1 MGGIKMRGRIL
12 WIFLGIFL
20 VVVLALGSLGVA
32 IAWVHRG
39 DSQQQLS
46 QVAPAVGVTHVF
58 IRSQSG
64 DVYDPATIQVV
75 RGTVVTWTDQD
86 TDPHSVVLS
95 FAVTATSYQ
104 WTSGVLATGQSAS
117 YTFTSPGRYVYHCS
131 LHVGMIGFVLVT

>member
-1 MGGIKMRGRIL
+1 MRHRIL
-12 WIFLGIFL
+12 VVLVGIFL

-39 DSQQQLS
+39 DSQQQQRS
-46 QVAPAVGVTHVF
+46 QAAPVVGVTHVF
-58 IRSQSG
+58 IRSQRG

-75 RGTVVTWTDQD
+75 RGTVVTWTNQD
-86 TDPHSVVLS
+86 TVAHSVVLS
-95 FAVTATSYQ
+95 YAVTASSDL

-117 YTFTSPGRYVYHCS
+117 YTFTSPGRYVYNCS

>member
-1 MGGIKMRGRIL
+1 MRNRIVVVL
-12 WIFLGIFL
+12 VGIFL
-20 VVVLALGSLGVA
+20 VVALALGSLGVA
-32 IAWVHRG
+32 IAWGHRG
-39 DSQQQLS
+39 NSQQQS

-75 RGTVVTWTDQD
+75 RGSVVTWTNQD

-95 FAVTATSYQ
+95 YAITASSDL
-104 WTSGVLATGQSAS
+104 WTSGVLATDQSAS

>member
-1 MGGIKMRGRIL
+1 MRHRIL
-12 WIFLGIFL
+12 VVLVAIFL

-39 DSQQQLS
+39 DSQQQQRS
-46 QVAPAVGVTHVF
+46 QAAPVVGVTHVF
-58 IRSQSG
+58 IRSQRG

-75 RGTVVTWTDQD
+75 RGTVVTWTNQD
-86 TDPHSVVLS
+86 TVAHSVVLS
-95 FAVTATSYQ
+95 YAVTASSDL

-117 YTFTSPGRYVYHCS
+117 YTFTSSGRYVYNCS

>member
-1 MGGIKMRGRIL
+1 MQQRI
-12 WIFLGIFL
+12 IGFLIGIFL
-20 VVVLALGSLGVA
+20 VGLIALVSLGVA
-32 IAWVHRG
+32 IAWGHRG
-39 DSQQQLS
+39 DSMLTQQKLLS
-46 QVAPAVGVTHVF
+46 QAAPVVGVTHVF

-75 RGTVVTWTDQD
+75 PGTVITWTNQD
-86 TDPHSVVLS
+86 TDVHSVVLS
-95 FAVTATSYQ
+95 YAVTATSDL